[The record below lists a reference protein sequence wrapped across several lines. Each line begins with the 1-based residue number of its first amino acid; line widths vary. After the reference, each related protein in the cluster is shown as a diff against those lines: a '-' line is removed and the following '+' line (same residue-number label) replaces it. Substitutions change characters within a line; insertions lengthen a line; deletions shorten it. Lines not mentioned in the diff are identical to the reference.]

1 MVVGTVDIRSKE
13 CGHELEL
20 WVELEVGVGGHV
32 VAANVLRMA
41 VLDCGG
47 DGWSHCRWWWWPC
60 STRNWWW

>member
-1 MVVGTVDIRSKE
+1 MWMVVGTVDIRSKE

-47 DGWSHCRWWWWPC
+47 DGWSHCRW
-60 STRNWWW
+60 